1 MVLWTLI
8 AVMTVVA
15 VVAVILPLILQSGK
29 KLTPAAAHDVAVYKD
44 QLDEVSRDLDSGL
57 IDSTEAEATRAEIA
71 RRLLRASEAEG
82 KAPQPKRSR
91 MPWAAAAAAIV
102 LVPVVSVALYLA
114 VGSPGI
120 PDQPLSARAPA
131 TSPHGGDVARLL
143 EGAEAYLK
151 DNPNDGTA
159 WSLVAPVYLRVD
171 RPSDAVTAFGKAI
184 ELLGSN
190 AKLQIGLGESIVAR
204 EGGTVVEDAK
214 AAFRRALEHAP
225 DAVEPRFFLAVALNQ
240 EEKFKEAVAAWEEF
254 LKTTDPRQAWVRFA
268 RSELE
273 KAQKGAGLPVKMP
286 EVAAAPQQ
294 PRPEAP
300 AGGATTGGATTAPS
314 APGPS
319 AEDVAAARQMNTE
332 DRQAMIN
339 DMVARLAERLETEGG
354 SADEWI
360 RLMNAYMVL
369 GKKDEAK
376 QAAAKA
382 IEAHGGDA
390 AAKARIEQA
399 AGGLG
404 IPL

>member
-1 MVLWTLI
+1 
-8 AVMTVVA
+8 MTVVA
-15 VVAVILPLILQSGK
+15 VVAVIVPLLLQSGK
-29 KLTPAAAHDVAVYKD
+29 KPAPAAAHDVAVYKD

-57 IDSTEAEATRAEIA
+57 IDSAEAEATRAEIA
-71 RRLLRASEAEG
+71 RRLLRASEAEA
-82 KAPQPKRSR
+82 KAQPSQRSR

-102 LVPVVSVALYLA
+102 LVPIVSVALYLA

-151 DNPNDGTA
+151 DNPSDGTA
-159 WSLVAPVYLRVD
+159 WSLVAPVYLRVN
-171 RPSDAVTAFGKAI
+171 RPSDAATAFGKAI

-190 AKLQIGLGESIVAR
+190 AQLQIGLGESIVAR
-204 EGGTVVEDAK
+204 EGGKVVEDAK
-214 AAFRRALEHAP
+214 AAFRRALEHEAN
-225 DAVEPRFFLAVALNQ
+225 AVEPRFFLAVALNQ
-240 EEKFKEAVAAWEEF
+240 EGSFKEAAAAWEAF
-254 LKTTDPRQAWVRFA
+254 LKTTDPREPWVRFA

-286 EVAAAPQQ
+286 DVAAAPEVTAPQQ
-294 PRPEAP
+294 PAPQAP
-300 AGGATTGGATTAPS
+300 AGGEATAPA

-319 AEDVAAARQMNTE
+319 AEDVAAAQQMNTE

-339 DMVARLAERLETEGG
+339 DMVSRLAERLETDGG
-354 SADEWI
+354 SADDWI
-360 RLMNAYMVL
+360 RLMRAYMVL
-369 GKKDEAK
+369 DKKDEAR

-382 IEAHGGDA
+382 IAAHGGDA
-390 AAKARIEQA
+390 AARARIEQA

>member
-15 VVAVILPLILQSGK
+15 VVAVIVPLVLQSGK

-57 IDSTEAEATRAEIA
+57 INSAEAEATRAEIA
-71 RRLLRASEAEG
+71 RRLLRASEAEE
-82 KAPQPKRSR
+82 KAQPPKRSR

-102 LVPVVSVALYLA
+102 LVPVISVALYLA

-151 DNPNDGTA
+151 DNPSDGTA
-159 WSLVAPVYLRVD
+159 WSLVAPVYLRVN

-204 EGGTVVEDAK
+204 EGGKVVEDAK

-240 EEKFKEAVAAWEEF
+240 EGSFKEAAAAWEEF
-254 LKTTDPRQAWVRFA
+254 LKTTDPREAWVRFA

-286 EVAAAPQQ
+286 EVAAAPQAQ
-294 PRPEAP
+294 PQQPAAEAP
-300 AGGATTGGATTAPS
+300 A

-319 AEDVAAARQMNTE
+319 ADDVAAAREMNTE
-332 DRQAMIN
+332 DRQSMIN
-339 DMVARLAERLETEGG
+339 DMVARLAERLETDGG

-369 GKKDEAK
+369 GKKDEAR

-382 IEAHGGDA
+382 IAAHGGDA
-390 AAKARIEQA
+390 AARARIEQA